1 MEDKRIIALFW
12 ARDERVFDIVRKA
25 YGKLCR
31 RIAYNLL
38 GNEQDTEECEND
50 VYLALWNAIPPAK
63 PQSLTAYIGRIARNI
78 ALDRFD
84 RRTAAKRNG
93 EMLELLPELCEVAGG
108 TVEEAFDSAHTAE
121 LITAF
126 LREETEEHRR
136 LFLRRY
142 WYGDSI
148 AVLAEGL
155 GCGESAVKMRLARQ
169 RERLRNFLEKEGV
182 SV

>member
-1 MEDKRIIALFW
+1 MEDKRIVALFW
-12 ARDERVFDIVRKA
+12 ARDERVFDIMRKA

-50 VYLALWNAIPPAK
+50 VYLALWNAIPPAR
-63 PQSLTAYIGRIARNI
+63 PDSLSAYLGRVTRNI

-84 RRTAAKRNG
+84 RRTAQKRSG

-108 TVEEAFDSAHTAE
+108 SVEEAFDSAHTAA

-126 LREETEEHRR
+126 LREETEEYRR

-142 WYGDSI
+142 WYGDSV
-148 AVLAEGL
+148 AALAAGL

-169 RERLRNFLEKEGV
+169 RERLREFLEKEGV

>member
-1 MEDKRIIALFW
+1 MEDKRIVALFW
-12 ARDERVFDIVRKA
+12 ERDERVIDIVRKT

-38 GNEQDTEECEND
+38 GNAEDVEECEND
-50 VYLALWNAIPPAK
+50 VYLALWNAIPPAR
-63 PQSLTAYIGRIARNI
+63 PQSLTAYLGRVTRNI

-84 RRTAAKRNG
+84 RRTAQKRGG
-93 EMLELLPELCEVAGG
+93 EMLELLPELCEVTGG
-108 TVEEAFDSAHTAE
+108 SVEEAFDGAHTAA

-126 LREETEEHRR
+126 LREETEEYRR

-142 WYGDSI
+142 WYGDSV
-148 AVLAEGL
+148 AALAAGL
-155 GCGESAVKMRLARQ
+155 GCGESTVKMRLARQ
-169 RERLRNFLEKEGV
+169 RERLRKFLEKEGV